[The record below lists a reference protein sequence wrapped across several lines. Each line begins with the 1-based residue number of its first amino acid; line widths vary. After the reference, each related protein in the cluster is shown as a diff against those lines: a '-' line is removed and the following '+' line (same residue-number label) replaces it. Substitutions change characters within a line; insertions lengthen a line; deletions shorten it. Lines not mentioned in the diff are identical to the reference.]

1 MSAGHNR
8 KRSSLTQMRLA
19 SIGAL
24 SITLTVLGI
33 IALVRILAT
42 SLEKSVKEQ
51 VHFSIELP
59 ANFTEDS
66 YKAISSNIYNIKGI
80 KQLEFVS
87 ADSALQQI
95 APDLGEDPRA
105 LLGYN
110 PLSPIIRLEIESAYL
125 NTDSLRKIERAL
137 VDIGLEAQLQYDEA
151 QLKSLDKN
159 LDSAEWVLWGFVILQ
174 GLFAFIQINNTV
186 RMMIYA
192 DRFQIRTLTLVGASS
207 WFIKRPIV
215 WRSICDG
222 IISSVL
228 SLLIVSALVYGLHS
242 FFGVNV
248 ISLLSWNALLIAVVG
263 LFLVAVCASALAA
276 VRATSRYIQ
285 MDGRRIYLI

>member
-1 MSAGHNR
+1 MSAEHNR

-186 RMMIYA
+186 RMM
-192 DRFQIRTLTLVGASS
+192 
-207 WFIKRPIV
+207 K
-215 WRSICDG
+215 
-222 IISSVL
+222 
-228 SLLIVSALVYGLHS
+228 
-242 FFGVNV
+242 
-248 ISLLSWNALLIAVVG
+248 
-263 LFLVAVCASALAA
+263 
-276 VRATSRYIQ
+276 
-285 MDGRRIYLI
+285 